1 MTTTRWSIRTNGR
14 LLLALLS
21 ALVMGAMI
29 FAACG
34 GDDEEQ
40 EQPAAAAAPAEQ
52 QQQQEQP
59 AAQPEQE
66 QQQSAPAE
74 EEVIWIDIGVVAPSS
89 GGYEVF
95 GHTYEASGKLV
106 EHEINTGAQY
116 CIDQGVCEE
125 GGGFLI
131 DGKLHKIRIHF
142 RDDRSDINAHV
153 ALVQE
158 LVRDVGIVAC
168 MCGTPHDFAIA
179 SSKVTQPAKV
189 LHFSGSSTLE
199 EILTEEATA
208 PGGEN
213 RYLFQTETREWQR
226 SGSVMKGAVD
236 LIDPDSKVSVILM
249 LNDATGQ
256 FLGPYF
262 KRALEANG
270 QTVPDIIY
278 WDPETTDFSPLFSR
292 AKGHDPDIVLFL
304 YDPDRAIQA
313 IPQALEIGA
322 AKSGYFMFGIDPGE
336 YKKRELQSDLP
347 VGMACVPI
355 CWGATDRQQAAE
367 YWVRYEEFG
376 NELRSFS
383 SVSLLTYDDYY
394 MLIKAYQAAGTFT
407 DPDAVVDALLEVRH
421 DGVIADGF
429 YFDSRHIVAHG
440 TEVCVSRNLEF
451 ECQFTPPP
459 AEPPPGTPGF

>member
-1 MTTTRWSIRTNGR
+1 MNEKERESSMTNQRWRMLPNGR
-14 LLLALLS
+14 ALLVLLSLALMS
-21 ALVMGAMI
+21 ALV

-40 EQPAAAAAPAEQ
+40 QQAAPAAAAAEP
-52 QQQQEQP
+52 
-59 AAQPEQE
+59 QE
-66 QQQSAPAE
+66 QQAE
-74 EEVIWIDIGVVAPSS
+74 AEVEVVWIDIGVVAPSS
-89 GGYEVF
+89 GSYEVF
-95 GHTYEASGKLV
+95 GHTYEASGKFV
-106 EHEINTGAQY
+106 EFEINTGAQY

-131 DGKLHKIRIHF
+131 DGKLHKLRIHF

-199 EILTEEATA
+199 EILTAEATA

-236 LIDPDSKVSVILM
+236 LIAPDSEVSVIMM

-262 KRALEANG
+262 KRAAGG
-270 QTVPDIIY
+270 QRSDGSGHHLLGPRNDRLLAAVLTRQGAEPGHHSVPLRPGPRHPG
-278 WDPETTDFSPLFSR
+278 DPAGRSR
-292 AKGHDPDIVLFL
+292 STP
-304 YDPDRAIQA
+304 PR
-313 IPQALEIGA
+313 
-322 AKSGYFMFGIDPGE
+322 
-336 YKKRELQSDLP
+336 
-347 VGMACVPI
+347 
-355 CWGATDRQQAAE
+355 
-367 YWVRYEEFG
+367 
-376 NELRSFS
+376 
-383 SVSLLTYDDYY
+383 
-394 MLIKAYQAAGTFT
+394 AGTSCSGST
-407 DPDAVVDALLEVRH
+407 RAS
-421 DGVIADGF
+421 
-429 YFDSRHIVAHG
+429 SRSATSSLTCQSGWPACRSVGARPTAKRQRTTG
-440 TEVCVSRNLEF
+440 SATRRSATSCACSRRSA
-451 ECQFTPPP
+451 C
-459 AEPPPGTPGF
+459 

>member
-1 MTTTRWSIRTNGR
+1 MTTTRWTDLPGKRV
-14 LLLALLS
+14 LLLFLS
-21 ALVMGAMI
+21 AVVMVAMI

-34 GDDEEQ
+34 DDEEQ
-40 EQPAAAAAPAEQ
+40 QQQAGAEAPAEQ
-52 QQQQEQP
+52 QDQQQQ
-59 AAQPEQE
+59 AMQQE
-66 QQQSAPAE
+66 EE

-89 GGYEVF
+89 GSYEVF

-106 EHEINTGAQY
+106 EHEVNTGAQY

-131 DGKLHKIRIHF
+131 DGKLHKLRIHF

-153 ALVQE
+153 AAVRE

-179 SSKVTQPAKV
+179 SAKVTQPAKV

-236 LIDPDSKVSVILM
+236 LIDPDSEVSVILM

-355 CWGATDRQQAAE
+355 CWGATDRQQAAD

-394 MLIKAYQAAGTFT
+394 MLIKAYQAAGTFE
-407 DPDAVVDALLEVRH
+407 DADAVVDALLDVRH

-440 TEVCVSRNLEF
+440 TEVCVSRQLEF

-459 AEPPPGTPGF
+459 DEPPPGTPGF

>member
-1 MTTTRWSIRTNGR
+1 MR
-14 LLLALLS
+14 
-21 ALVMGAMI
+21 
-29 FAACG
+29 
-34 GDDEEQ
+34 
-40 EQPAAAAAPAEQ
+40 
-52 QQQQEQP
+52 
-59 AAQPEQE
+59 
-66 QQQSAPAE
+66 
-74 EEVIWIDIGVVAPSS
+74 SS
-89 GGYEVF
+89 

-189 LHFSGSSTLE
+189 LALLRFQHARGDSDRGSDR
-199 EILTEEATA
+199 
-208 PGGEN
+208 P
-213 RYLFQTETREWQR
+213 RRREPLPLPDRDARMER

-236 LIDPDSKVSVILM
+236 LIDPDSEVSVILM

-336 YKKRELQSDLP
+336 YQKRELQSELP

-355 CWGATDRQQAAE
+355 CWGATDREQAAD

-394 MLIKAYQAAGTFT
+394 MLIKAYQAAGTFE

-440 TEVCVSRNLEF
+440 TEVCVSRQLEF

-459 AEPPPGTPGF
+459 DDPPPGTPGF

>member
-1 MTTTRWSIRTNGR
+1 
-14 LLLALLS
+14 
-21 ALVMGAMI
+21 MI
-29 FAACG
+29 VAACG
-34 GDDEEQ
+34 DGDDDGEPAVAQAQVQQQEQ
-40 EQPAAAAAPAEQ
+40 EQPQAEAPA
-52 QQQQEQP
+52 
-59 AAQPEQE
+59 
-66 QQQSAPAE
+66 AE

-89 GGYEVF
+89 GSYEVF

-116 CIDQGVCEE
+116 CIDQGVCEP
-125 GGGFLI
+125 GGGFMI
-131 DGKLHKIRIHF
+131 DGKLHKLRIHF

-168 MCGTPHDFAIA
+168 MCGTPHDFAVA

-199 EILTEEATA
+199 EILTAEATA
-208 PGGEN
+208 VGGEN
-213 RYLFQTETREWQR
+213 HYLFQTETREWQR
-226 SGSVMKGAVD
+226 SGSIMKGGVD
-236 LIDPDSKVSVILM
+236 LLDPNSEVSVIMM

-256 FLGPYF
+256 FLAPYI

-270 QTVPDIIY
+270 QTVPEIIY
-278 WDPETTDFSPLFSR
+278 WDPATTDFSPLFSR
-292 AKGHDPDIVLFL
+292 AKAHDPDIIVFM

-322 AKSGYFMFGIDPGE
+322 ANSGYFMFGIDPAE
-336 YKKRELQSDLP
+336 FRKRDLDSDLP
-347 VGMACVPI
+347 IAMACVPL
-355 CWGATDRQQAAE
+355 CHGETDRAEARE
-367 YWVRYEEFG
+367 YWVRYDAFG

-394 MLIKAYQAAGTFT
+394 MLIKAYQAAGTFE
-407 DPDAVVDALLEVRH
+407 DSDAVVAALLDVRY

-429 YFDSRHIVAHG
+429 FFDDRHIVAHG
-440 TEVCVSRNLEF
+440 TEVCVSRQGVF

-459 AEPPPGTPGF
+459 ATPPPGTPGF

>member
-1 MTTTRWSIRTNGR
+1 MANTRWSNVPGVRR
-14 LLLALLS
+14 LLALLS
-21 ALVMGAMI
+21 LVVIGAMI
-29 FAACG
+29 VAACG
-34 GDDEEQ
+34 DDDDQQ

-52 QQQQEQP
+52 QEQQEQP
-59 AAQPEQE
+59 AAAPAEQE
-66 QQQSAPAE
+66 QQEQPAE

-116 CIDQGVCEE
+116 CVDMGVCEP

-236 LIDPDSKVSVILM
+236 LIDPTPK
-249 LNDATGQ
+249 
-256 FLGPYF
+256 
-262 KRALEANG
+262 
-270 QTVPDIIY
+270 
-278 WDPETTDFSPLFSR
+278 SR
-292 AKGHDPDIVLFL
+292 
-304 YDPDRAIQA
+304 
-313 IPQALEIGA
+313 
-322 AKSGYFMFGIDPGE
+322 
-336 YKKRELQSDLP
+336 
-347 VGMACVPI
+347 
-355 CWGATDRQQAAE
+355 
-367 YWVRYEEFG
+367 
-376 NELRSFS
+376 
-383 SVSLLTYDDYY
+383 
-394 MLIKAYQAAGTFT
+394 
-407 DPDAVVDALLEVRH
+407 
-421 DGVIADGF
+421 
-429 YFDSRHIVAHG
+429 
-440 TEVCVSRNLEF
+440 
-451 ECQFTPPP
+451 
-459 AEPPPGTPGF
+459 

>member
-1 MTTTRWSIRTNGR
+1 MLNHRWRVLPNGR
-14 LLLALLS
+14 GLLALLS
-21 ALVMGAMI
+21 LALMAALV

-34 GDDEEQ
+34 SDDEEQ
-40 EQPAAAAAPAEQ
+40 QQAAPAAAAAAE
-52 QQQQEQP
+52 P
-59 AAQPEQE
+59 QE
-66 QQQSAPAE
+66 QQAEAPAAE
-74 EEVIWIDIGVVAPSS
+74 AEVVWIDIGVVAPSS
-89 GGYEVF
+89 GSYEVF
-95 GHTYEASGKLV
+95 GHTYEASGKFV

-116 CIDQGVCEE
+116 CIDQGVCEP

-131 DGKLHKIRIHF
+131 DGQLHKLRIHF

-199 EILTEEATA
+199 EILTAEATA

-236 LIDPDSKVSVILM
+236 LIAPDSEVSVIMM

-292 AKGHDPDIVLFL
+292 AKAQEPDIILFL

-313 IPQALEIGA
+313 IPQALEIDA
-322 AKSGYFMFGIDPGE
+322 AKAGYFMFGIDPGE
-336 YKKRELQSDLP
+336 FAKRDFQSDLP
-347 VGMACVPI
+347 IGMACVPL
-355 CWGATDRQQAAE
+355 CWGATDREEAKD
-367 YWVRYEEFG
+367 YWVRYSDFG
-376 NELRSFS
+376 NELRLFS

-394 MLIKAYQAAGTFT
+394 MLIKAYQAAGTFE
-407 DPDAVVDALLEVRH
+407 DPDAVVSALLDVVH

-429 YFDSRHIVAHG
+429 FFDDRHIVAHG
-440 TEVCVSRNLEF
+440 TEVCVSDQGEF
-451 ECQFTPPP
+451 RCQFTPPP
-459 AEPPPGTPGF
+459 AEAPPGTPGF

>member
-1 MTTTRWSIRTNGR
+1 MTTTRWTDLPGR
-14 LLLALLS
+14 RVLLLFLG
-21 ALVMGAMI
+21 ALVMVAMI

-34 GDDEEQ
+34 DDEQQQ
-40 EQPAAAAAPAEQ
+40 EAAAEAPAEQ
-52 QQQQEQP
+52 QDQQQQVME
-59 AAQPEQE
+59 E
-66 QQQSAPAE
+66 E

-89 GGYEVF
+89 GSYEVF

-131 DGKLHKIRIHF
+131 DGKLHKLRIHF

-153 ALVQE
+153 AAVRE

-292 AKGHDPDIVLFL
+292 AKATRPRHRALPLRPRPRHSGHS
-304 YDPDRAIQA
+304 A
-313 IPQALEIGA
+313 GA
-322 AKSGYFMFGIDPGE
+322 
-336 YKKRELQSDLP
+336 
-347 VGMACVPI
+347 
-355 CWGATDRQQAAE
+355 
-367 YWVRYEEFG
+367 
-376 NELRSFS
+376 
-383 SVSLLTYDDYY
+383 
-394 MLIKAYQAAGTFT
+394 
-407 DPDAVVDALLEVRH
+407 
-421 DGVIADGF
+421 
-429 YFDSRHIVAHG
+429 
-440 TEVCVSRNLEF
+440 
-451 ECQFTPPP
+451 
-459 AEPPPGTPGF
+459 

>member
-1 MTTTRWSIRTNGR
+1 MTTTRWTDLPGKRV
-14 LLLALLS
+14 LLLFLS
-21 ALVMGAMI
+21 AVVMVAMI

-34 GDDEEQ
+34 DDEEQ
-40 EQPAAAAAPAEQ
+40 QQQAAAEAPAEQ
-52 QQQQEQP
+52 QDQQQQ
-59 AAQPEQE
+59 AMQQE
-66 QQQSAPAE
+66 EE

-89 GGYEVF
+89 GSYEVF

-106 EHEINTGAQY
+106 EHEVNTGAQY

-131 DGKLHKIRIHF
+131 DGKLHKLRIHF

-153 ALVQE
+153 AAVRE

-179 SSKVTQPAKV
+179 SAKVTQPAKV

-236 LIDPDSKVSVILM
+236 LIDPDSEVSVILM

-355 CWGATDRQQAAE
+355 CWGATDRQQAAD

-394 MLIKAYQAAGTFT
+394 MLIKAYQAAGTFE
-407 DPDAVVDALLEVRH
+407 DADAVVDALLDVRH

-440 TEVCVSRNLEF
+440 TEVCVSRQLEF

-459 AEPPPGTPGF
+459 DEPPPGTPGF

>member
-1 MTTTRWSIRTNGR
+1 MTTTRWTDLPGKRV
-14 LLLALLS
+14 LLLFLS
-21 ALVMGAMI
+21 AVVMVAMI

-34 GDDEEQ
+34 DDEEQ
-40 EQPAAAAAPAEQ
+40 QQQAVAEAPAEQ
-52 QQQQEQP
+52 QDQQQQ
-59 AAQPEQE
+59 AMQQE
-66 QQQSAPAE
+66 EE

-89 GGYEVF
+89 GSYEVF

-106 EHEINTGAQY
+106 EHEVNTGAQY

-131 DGKLHKIRIHF
+131 DGKLHKLRIHF

-153 ALVQE
+153 AAVRE

-179 SSKVTQPAKV
+179 SAKVTQPAKV

-236 LIDPDSKVSVILM
+236 LIDPDSEVSVILM

-355 CWGATDRQQAAE
+355 CWGATDRQQAAD

-394 MLIKAYQAAGTFT
+394 MLIKAYQAAGTFE
-407 DPDAVVDALLEVRH
+407 DADAVVDALLDVRH

-440 TEVCVSRNLEF
+440 TEVCVSRQLEF

-459 AEPPPGTPGF
+459 DEPPPGTPGF

>member
-1 MTTTRWSIRTNGR
+1 M
-14 LLLALLS
+14 
-21 ALVMGAMI
+21 
-29 FAACG
+29 
-34 GDDEEQ
+34 
-40 EQPAAAAAPAEQ
+40 
-52 QQQQEQP
+52 
-59 AAQPEQE
+59 
-66 QQQSAPAE
+66 
-74 EEVIWIDIGVVAPSS
+74 
-89 GGYEVF
+89 
-95 GHTYEASGKLV
+95 
-106 EHEINTGAQY
+106 
-116 CIDQGVCEE
+116 GVCEP

-336 YKKRELQSDLP
+336 YQKRELQSDLP

-355 CWGATDRQQAAE
+355 CWGATDRQQAAD
-367 YWVRYEEFG
+367 YWIRYEEFG

-394 MLIKAYQAAGTFT
+394 MLIKAYQAAGTFE

-459 AEPPPGTPGF
+459 SEPPPGTPGF